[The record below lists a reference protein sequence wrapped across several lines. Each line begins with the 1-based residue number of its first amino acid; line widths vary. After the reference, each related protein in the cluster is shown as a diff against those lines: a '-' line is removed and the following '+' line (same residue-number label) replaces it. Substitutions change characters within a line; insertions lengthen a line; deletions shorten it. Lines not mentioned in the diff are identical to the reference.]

1 MQEDKPDQQQI
12 IHKVMFSASYK
23 LRRTGRSYS
32 VTSTW
37 FHPFLLQKTN
47 VNTETKSKRI
57 ICVTG
62 SSPERT
68 TTKVMPKR
76 EL

>member
-23 LRRTGRSYS
+23 LRRTALSQLTESGHSYR

-47 VNTETKSKRI
+47 VNTETK
-57 ICVTG
+57 V
-62 SSPERT
+62 
-68 TTKVMPKR
+68 R
-76 EL
+76 ELSA